1 MLYLFLIYKLISY
14 TTLKNKLLFQIVL
27 ENYLKDSD
35 FGPKWISR
43 SADYPYGFELVF
55 YPFLVGPAVEALW
68 SFFSDWRFLA
78 IPGALIRIAGGWF
91 VFSYYTYLLWDWYY
105 REQSV

>member
-35 FGPKWISR
+35 FGPKWIR
-43 SADYPYGFELVF
+43 
-55 YPFLVGPAVEALW
+55 
-68 SFFSDWRFLA
+68 
-78 IPGALIRIAGGWF
+78 
-91 VFSYYTYLLWDWYY
+91 
-105 REQSV
+105 